1 MAGESMQL
9 VSDWRPDLTD
19 GCRQTATGCRSVRT
33 ISRGST
39 LNVDTSCDYVV
50 DIHTAVASAI
60 LAILVAR
67 VHQEMP
73 RSRASV
79 DDGEERRPRRP
90 AVATTARIEW
100 MHIPTAN
107 GSIVRPITG
116 CPI

>member
-1 MAGESMQL
+1 MQL

-67 VHQEMP
+67 ATKRCLGHAPV
-73 RSRASV
+73 S
-79 DDGEERRPRRP
+79 
-90 AVATTARIEW
+90 TTARSVD
-100 MHIPTAN
+100 HVGPRLRRLPVSN
-107 GSIVRPITG
+107 GCTSRPRTDR
-116 CPI
+116 